1 MQEFKRTQMLLGC
14 ENMNK
19 LETARVAVFGIG
31 GVGSYAI
38 EALVRAGIGHI
49 DIFDHDRVDI
59 TNLNRQLIALQSTVG
74 KKKADVM
81 KARILDINPH
91 CQVNAYAVYYNED
104 CKKQYSFKNYDYI
117 IDAIDTVASKLLLI
131 EEANQTETPIISC
144 MGTGNKLHPEC
155 LEITD
160 ISKTSVC
167 PLARVMRRECKKR
180 GIKTLKVLFSTEE
193 PIQVELL
200 LNEANKPTPG
210 SISFVPSV
218 AGLLLAKEVVL
229 GIIARRD

>member
-74 KKKADVM
+74 K
-81 KARILDINPH
+81 R
-91 CQVNAYAVYYNED
+91 
-104 CKKQYSFKNYDYI
+104 
-117 IDAIDTVASKLLLI
+117 
-131 EEANQTETPIISC
+131 
-144 MGTGNKLHPEC
+144 
-155 LEITD
+155 
-160 ISKTSVC
+160 
-167 PLARVMRRECKKR
+167 
-180 GIKTLKVLFSTEE
+180 
-193 PIQVELL
+193 
-200 LNEANKPTPG
+200 KPM
-210 SISFVPSV
+210 
-218 AGLLLAKEVVL
+218 
-229 GIIARRD
+229 

>member
-38 EALVRAGIGHI
+38 EALMRAGIGHI

-81 KARILDINPH
+81 KARILDINPY
-91 CQVNAYAVYYNED
+91 CKVNAYAVYYNED

-117 IDAIDTVASKLLLI
+117 IDAIDTVTSKLLLI

-144 MGTGNKLHPEC
+144 MGTGNKLHPER

-200 LNEANKPTPG
+200 LNEENKPTPG